1 MSGEPM
7 SMRDRLERLRGL
19 GVRRGSEVF
28 SGTPAAP
35 PAPPR
40 SIRHRQDIS
49 DVVVGSDLETPHGAC
64 FVAETHYAEHGG
76 LPVGAPLPLA
86 GLLPRLL
93 RDDALGRVDLRRA
106 VFLDVETTGLSGGTG
121 TFAFLVGIGTFEGD
135 TFRVRQFFMRDPG
148 AEPSLLHALSEAVA
162 GYDAVVTFNGRSFD
176 MPLLTTRFRLQRR
189 RAPLAD
195 APHLDLLL
203 PARRLWRA
211 RLGSCSL
218 GSLERGI
225 LGVERVDD
233 VPGMIIPYLYFDYVR
248 TGRVERLERVFYHN
262 ALDIVTMAA
271 LLARMSAILDDP
283 EGSGICHGADWLS
296 LGVVYDAVGDE
307 ALAGQAYQRAMGTA
321 LPPEL
326 HEQAKERY
334 GALCKRQGAWD
345 EAVAGWAAAVEAGT
359 TRRLYP
365 YLELAK
371 YYEHR
376 RRDYPAAVDV
386 VRRAI
391 ALVETATLRDGSLS
405 QAATLAE
412 LRHRLARLERKS
424 GVSGD

>member
-1 MSGEPM
+1 M

-19 GVRRGSEVF
+19 GIRRGSEVF
-28 SGTPAAP
+28 SGTPAPTPSAP
-35 PAPPR
+35 RPV
-40 SIRHRQDIS
+40 RHRQDIS
-49 DVVVGSDLETPHGAC
+49 EVIVGADIETPHGAC
-64 FVAETHYAEHGG
+64 FAAETRYAEHGG

-86 GLLPRLL
+86 ALLPRLL
-93 RDDALGRVDLRRA
+93 RDDSLGRADLRRA

-135 TFRVRQFFMRDPG
+135 AFRVRQFFMRDPG
-148 AEPSLLHALSEAVA
+148 AEPALLHALSEAIA
-162 GYDAVVTFNGRSFD
+162 GYEMVVTFNGRSFD

-189 RAPLAD
+189 RAPLSD

-211 RLGSCSL
+211 RLGSCAL

-283 EGSGICHGADWLS
+283 DGNGVCHGADWLS
-296 LGVVYDAVGDE
+296 LGIVYEAVGDE
-307 ALAGQAYQRAMGTA
+307 ALAAQAYQRAIGTA

-326 HEQAKERY
+326 LEQAKERY

-345 EAVAGWAAAVEAGT
+345 EAVAGWAAAVQSGT

-365 YLELAK
+365 YVELAK
-371 YYEHR
+371 FYEHR
-376 RRDYPAAVDV
+376 LRDYPAAIDV
-386 VRRAI
+386 VRRAMS
-391 ALVETATLRDGSLS
+391 LVETSGVRDGSLS
-405 QAATLAE
+405 QAATLDA
-412 LRHRLARLERKS
+412 LRHRLTRLERKS
-424 GVSGD
+424 AAANG

>member
-1 MSGEPM
+1 M

-19 GVRRGSEVF
+19 GIRRGAEVF
-28 SGTPAAP
+28 SGAPAQTPSA
-35 PAPPR
+35 PR
-40 SIRHRQDIS
+40 SVRRHQDIS
-49 DVVVGSDLETPHGAC
+49 DVVAGADIETPHGAC
-64 FVAETHYAEHGG
+64 FAAETRYAEHGG
-76 LPVGAPLPLA
+76 LPVGMPLPLA
-86 GLLPRLL
+86 ALLPRLL
-93 RDDALGRVDLRRA
+93 RDEALGRVDLRRA

-135 TFRVRQFFMRDPG
+135 AFCVRQFFMRDPG
-148 AEPSLLHALSEAVA
+148 AEPALLHALAEATA
-162 GYDAVVTFNGRSFD
+162 GYEAVVTFNGRSFD

-189 RAPLAD
+189 RIPLAD

-211 RLGSCSL
+211 RLGSCAL

-248 TGRVERLERVFYHN
+248 TDRVERLERVFYHN

-283 EGSGICHGADWLS
+283 DGGGVIHGADWLS
-296 LGVVYDAVGDE
+296 LGIVYEAVGDE
-307 ALAGQAYQRAMGTA
+307 TLAGQAYQRAMATA

-345 EAVAGWAAAVEAGT
+345 EAVAGWAAAVQAGT

-365 YLELAK
+365 YVELAK
-371 YYEHR
+371 FYEHR
-376 RRDYPAAVDV
+376 RRDYPAAMDV
-386 VRRAI
+386 VRQALV
-391 ALVETATLRDGSLS
+391 LVETSDVRDGSLS
-405 QAATLAE
+405 RAATLDA

-424 GVSGD
+424 AGAPS